1 MRFHKHVP
9 QESREV
15 LAEQLRKYEK
25 EMEMT
30 PNERRAL
37 HKWVA
42 AGNSP
47 YDNGDYIYGENG
59 WPMDF
64 VSALRFEEEQLE
76 WFRSLSEGEQQELL
90 SESTVYDTEMDE
102 PVLIGA
108 RVNDKDMD
116 PDAELPF

>member
-37 HKWVA
+37 HK
-42 AGNSP
+42 
-47 YDNGDYIYGENG
+47 
-59 WPMDF
+59 
-64 VSALRFEEEQLE
+64 
-76 WFRSLSEGEQQELL
+76 
-90 SESTVYDTEMDE
+90 
-102 PVLIGA
+102 
-108 RVNDKDMD
+108 
-116 PDAELPF
+116 